1 MSSEYTIPPNSAQAA
16 NFNVPT
22 SSNYSSIANY
32 TPFFAITGFN
42 NVSQGLVPVNVSAT
56 IDQNTSTFL
65 FTFRNV
71 VAISLTAKFTAH
83 VFYRLK

>member
-1 MSSEYTIPPNSAQAA
+1 MSSEYTVSADSAKMVD
-16 NFNVPT
+16 FKVPT
-22 SSNYSSIANY
+22 SSDHSSIAKY

-42 NVSQGLVPVNVSAT
+42 NTTQGLLPVNVSAT
-56 IDQNTSTFL
+56 LDQNTSTVT

-71 VAISLTAKFTAH
+71 VKTSLTARFVAH